1 MRDSRCLPEPAVSVV
16 IDEATP
22 ADVPTL
28 LTLIGELADFE
39 RLAHELSVTVGSLE
53 DALFGPRRVAEA
65 VLARAAGEVAGF
77 AVYYRSFSTFA
88 GREGLFLEDLY
99 VRPAFR
105 GQGIGRGLLMHVA
118 AVAARRG
125 CSRLEWAVLNWNRR
139 AVGFYEALGARP
151 VDDWTIYRLDRAALG
166 AIRDQPTAG

>member
-1 MRDSRCLPEPAVSVV
+1 V
-16 IDEATP
+16 TP

-39 RLAHELSVTVGSLE
+39 RLAHELAVTTTSLE
-53 DALFGPRRVAEA
+53 EALFGPRRVAEA
-65 VLARAAGEVAGF
+65 VLARAGGEVAGF
-77 AVYYRSFSTFA
+77 AVFYRSFSTFA

-105 GQGIGRGLLMHVA
+105 GQGIGRALLGHVA
-118 AVAARRG
+118 GVAAQRR

-151 VDDWTIYRLDRAALG
+151 VNDWTIYRLDRAALE
-166 AIRDQPTAG
+166 AIRDRPDEGGH